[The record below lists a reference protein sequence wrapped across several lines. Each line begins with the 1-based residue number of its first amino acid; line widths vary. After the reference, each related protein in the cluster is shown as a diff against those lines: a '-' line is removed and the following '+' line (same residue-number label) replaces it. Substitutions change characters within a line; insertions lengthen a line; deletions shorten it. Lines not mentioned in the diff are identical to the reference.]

1 MLRFQNLGLLVLV
14 LATGACE
21 KSVKEERDEAISAQR
36 EADKTAN
43 EAAGERSKEVTE
55 ANREAAKEMADSRRE
70 AQKDSLKAVEN
81 EIEKTS
87 GAQEKANEETREAVV
102 AAQRDTVDLHKSIES
117 RLTKLDDRVRGLT
130 KEANGAKVAPAVA
143 TDARQKLSLAT
154 TEING
159 LRSDLPQLQK
169 GTANS
174 LDAFRARADQRIK
187 EIEQRLDQV
196 DDQL

>member
-21 KSVKEERDEAISAQR
+21 KSVREERNEAITAQR

-55 ANREAAKEMADSRRE
+55 ANREAAKEMAQSRRE

-87 GAQEKANEETREAVV
+87 GAQEKANEETREAVG
-102 AAQRDTVDLHKSIES
+102 ATQRDQVDLHKSVES
-117 RLTKLDDRVRGLT
+117 RLNKLDQRVRDLT
-130 KEANGAKVAPAVA
+130 KEANDAKVAPAVA

-159 LRSDLPQLQK
+159 LRSDLPQLQT
-169 GTANS
+169 GTATS
-174 LDAFRARADQRIK
+174 VEAFRVRADQRIK

>member
-21 KSVKEERDEAISAQR
+21 KSVREERNEAITAQR
-36 EADKTAN
+36 EADKTAS
-43 EAAGERSKEVTE
+43 EAASERSKDVAQ
-55 ANREAAKEMADSRRE
+55 ANHQAAKEMTESQRE
-70 AQKDSLKAVEN
+70 AQKDSLKAVQN

-87 GAQEKANEETREAVV
+87 GAQEKANEETREAVG
-102 AAQRDTVDLHKSIES
+102 AAQRDQVDLHKSVES
-117 RLTKLDDRVRGLT
+117 RLSKLDQRVRDLT
-130 KEANGAKVAPAVA
+130 KEANNAKVAPAVA

-169 GTANS
+169 GTAS
-174 LDAFRARADQRIK
+174 SVEAFRVRADQRIK